1 MRKVLFLLLVA
12 MPVFCFKTM
21 AQNGQLLT
29 LDDSLKVQKKAYTTV
44 DNLLSS
50 HSLASLRDSK
60 QLKSV
65 ENETICFPPAKY
77 CRYIGLPRLISGS
90 SAGRKLGLITVGAVA
105 TMLGAN
111 PSQLNYGD
119 GDYLNVSD
127 NSSWDTSDSDD
138 DNWSDSITM
147 VVKKAKSSKL
157 TVIYQNKEYK
167 IDARDRGLENMI
179 LLKDRDDLLQQ
190 INQLYVQEE
199 QEVLQERQ
207 QNLAIYRES
216 IEKFHNGSTGP
227 IKVNTGGRKYDGS
240 IPFSQSG
247 DGRNLTGA
255 DTYLDETFVFNKKI
269 LEKKIEW
276 LKEKKANDLRR
287 QRDFDITLRE
297 IEEMQNDTLGLF
309 LNKGRNTYDDSH
321 DEILFINLRT
331 GQVLR
336 NDHLGW
342 SFSRDLLESTTYLN
356 NYAKVAPFNYDGTW
370 SLQNLLHGYCPNTKY
385 PQAVYEALGGEKVY
399 VLKKDDYEEDE
410 IVEISTDRDNKQQ
423 IETKKNGLVD
433 IDRIVGVRWYE
444 KLQAMVGKKVI
455 MRTDDGMFYK
465 EDLPKMTVWTIDGIE
480 AKKYNRS
487 GGDRLE
493 LDMHLSNGDKKITI
507 DVLEDC
513 SLLTR
518 SLDLSRPVNGN
529 ARTALSYDY
538 LVKNAPKMPAE
549 VKQKRQREKAF
560 FKELGDAIKKEVR
573 NYNPMKE
580 YQNNRNKVH
589 VYECKYCHRTLRAKG
604 KRDFWESG
612 QCPQRSGGIVY
623 PHSWG
628 RID

>member
-1 MRKVLFLLLVA
+1 MKKVLFLLLVA

-44 DNLLSS
+44 DNFLSS

-90 SAGRKLGLITVGAVA
+90 SAGRKLGFLAAATVA
-105 TMLGAN
+105 TSLGAN
-111 PSQLNYGD
+111 SSQPKYDD
-119 GDYLNVSD
+119 GEFTLDVSD
-127 NSSWDTSDSDD
+127 NSSWDASVSDNN
-138 DNWSDSITM
+138 NWGDSITM
-147 VVKKAKSSKL
+147 VVKKVKSSKL
-157 TVIYQNKEYK
+157 TVIYQDEEYK
-167 IDARDRGLENMI
+167 IDTRDHGLENMI
-179 LLKDRDDLLQQ
+179 LLNDRDELLRQ
-190 INQLYVQEE
+190 ISQLYIEEE
-199 QEVLQERQ
+199 QEVIQERQ
-207 QNLAIYRES
+207 NNLAAYRES
-216 IEKFHNGSTGP
+216 INRFYNGSTGP

-276 LKEKKANDLRR
+276 LKEKKANDWRR

-297 IEEMQNDTLGLF
+297 IEEMRNDTLGLF
-309 LNKGRNTYDDSH
+309 LNKGRKTYDDSN

-342 SFSRDLLESTTYLN
+342 SFSIDLLESTTYLI

-410 IVEISTDRDNKQQ
+410 IVEISTDRDNKPK
-423 IETKKNGLVD
+423 IETKKNGVVD

-465 EDLPKMTVWTIDGIE
+465 EDLPNMTVWTIDGIE
-480 AKKYNRS
+480 AKKHNS
-487 GGDRLE
+487 SDGNRLE
-493 LDMHLSNGDKKITI
+493 LDMNLSNGDKKITI

-529 ARTALSYDY
+529 ARTVLSYDY

-549 VKQKRQREKAF
+549 VKRKREAKEAF
-560 FKELGDAIKKEVR
+560 FKELGDAIKREIKNYDPVKDMKKKAKET
-573 NYNPMKE
+573 
-580 YQNNRNKVH
+580 H
-589 VYECKYCHRTLRAKG
+589 VYECQHCRARLKATGKG
-604 KRDFWESG
+604 NFFQSGKCPSVFPHAWEK
-612 QCPQRSGGIVY
+612 
-623 PHSWG
+623 
-628 RID
+628 ID

>member
-1 MRKVLFLLLVA
+1 MKKVLFLLLVA

-44 DNLLSS
+44 DNFLSL

-111 PSQLNYGD
+111 PSQLGYDD
-119 GDYLNVSD
+119 GGFILPGSD
-127 NSSWDTSDSDD
+127 NSSWNTSDSENS
-138 DNWSDSITM
+138 NWSDSVTM
-147 VVKKAKSSKL
+147 IVKKVKSSKL
-157 TVIYQNKEYK
+157 TVIYQDEEYK
-167 IDARDRGLENMI
+167 IDTRDRGLENMI
-179 LLKDRDDLLQQ
+179 LLNDRDELLRQ
-190 INQLYVQEE
+190 ISQLYIEEE
-199 QEVLQERQ
+199 QEVIQERQ
-207 QNLAIYRES
+207 NNLAAYRES
-216 IEKFHNGSTGP
+216 INRFHNGSTGP

-297 IEEMQNDTLGLF
+297 IEEMRNDTLGLF

-356 NYAKVAPFNYDGTW
+356 NYAKAAPFNYDGTW

-385 PQAVYEALGGEKVY
+385 PQAVYEALEGEKVY

-410 IVEISTDRDNKQQ
+410 IVEISTDLDNKPK
-423 IETKKNGLVD
+423 IETKKNGVVD

-487 GGDRLE
+487 DGDRLE

-529 ARTALSYDY
+529 ARTALPYDY

-549 VKQKRQREKAF
+549 VKRKREAKEAF
-560 FKELGDAIKKEVR
+560 FKELGDAIKREIKNYDPVKQMKKQAKET
-573 NYNPMKE
+573 
-580 YQNNRNKVH
+580 H
-589 VYECKYCHRTLRAKG
+589 VYECQHCRARLKATGKG
-604 KRDFWESG
+604 NFFQSGKCTSGFPHAWEK
-612 QCPQRSGGIVY
+612 
-623 PHSWG
+623 
-628 RID
+628 ID

>member
-1 MRKVLFLLLVA
+1 MKKVLFLLLVA

-21 AQNGQLLT
+21 AQNGQLLA

-44 DNLLSS
+44 DNSLTS

-90 SAGRKLGLITVGAVA
+90 SAGRKLGFLAVA
-105 TMLGAN
+105 TVATSLGAN
-111 PSQLNYGD
+111 PSQLGYDD
-119 GDYLNVSD
+119 GGFILPGSD
-127 NSSWDTSDSDD
+127 NSSWNTSDSENS
-138 DNWSDSITM
+138 NWSDSVTM
-147 VVKKAKSSKL
+147 IVKKAKSSKL

-207 QNLAIYRES
+207 QNLAAYRES
-216 IEKFHNGSTGP
+216 VAKFRQGGTGP
-227 IKVNTGGRKYDGS
+227 ITINKGKREYDGTRS
-240 IPFSQSG
+240 FG
-247 DGRNLTGA
+247 
-255 DTYLDETFVFNKKI
+255 TYNSHNYETFLDETFVFK
-269 LEKKIEW
+269 
-276 LKEKKANDLRR
+276 KKAL
-287 QRDFDITLRE
+287 QRKLQKNQIDKDKIKQLE
-297 IEEMQNDTLGLF
+297 AMQNDTLGLF
-309 LNKGRNTYDDSH
+309 YDNGRFKG
-321 DEILFINLRT
+321 FISLRT
-331 GQVLR
+331 GQTCDYRILR
-336 NDHLGW
+336 E
-342 SFSRDLLESTTYLN
+342 LLESTTYLN
-356 NYAKVAPFNYDGTW
+356 NNAKAAPFKYDGTW
-370 SLQNLLHGYCPNTKY
+370 SLWNLLYGYCPNSKD
-385 PQAVYEALGGEKVY
+385 PQAVYDALEGEKVY

-410 IVEISTDRDNKQQ
+410 IVEVIIGYDDKPR
-423 IETKKNGLVD
+423 IETKKNGLVE
-433 IDRIVGVRWYE
+433 IGRIVGVRWYQ

-455 MRTDDGMFYK
+455 MRPDNGMFDK
-465 EDLPKMTVWTIDGIE
+465 EDLPRMTVWTIDGIE

-487 GGDRLE
+487 GYDRLE
-493 LDMHLSNGDKKITI
+493 LDMHLSSGDQKKTI

-513 SLLTR
+513 NLLTR
-518 SLDLSRPVNGN
+518 SIDLSRPVNGN
-529 ARTALSYDY
+529 GLTALSYDY
-538 LVKNAPKMPAE
+538 LMANAPNLPAD
-549 VKQKRQREKAF
+549 VKRKREAKEAF
-560 FKELGDAIKKEVR
+560 FKELGDAIKKEAR

>member
-1 MRKVLFLLLVA
+1 MKKVLFLLLVA

-44 DNLLSS
+44 DNFLSS

-60 QLKSV
+60 QLKST
-65 ENETICFPPAKY
+65 EGETICFPPKKY
-77 CRYIGLPRLISGS
+77 CRYIASPRLIGGTSV
-90 SAGRKLGLITVGAVA
+90 GRKLGFLAVA
-105 TMLGAN
+105 TVATSLGAN
-111 PSQLNYGD
+111 PSQLGYDD
-119 GDYLNVSD
+119 GGFILPGSD
-127 NSSWDTSDSDD
+127 NSSWNTSDSENS
-138 DNWSDSITM
+138 NWSDSVTM
-147 VVKKAKSSKL
+147 IVKKVKSSKL
-157 TVIYQNKEYK
+157 TVIYQDEEYK
-167 IDARDRGLENMI
+167 IDTRDHGLENMI
-179 LLKDRDDLLQQ
+179 LLNDRDELLRQ
-190 INQLYVQEE
+190 ISQLYIEEE
-199 QEVLQERQ
+199 QEVIQERQ
-207 QNLAIYRES
+207 NNLAAYRES
-216 IEKFHNGSTGP
+216 INRFHNGSTGP

-240 IPFSQSG
+240 IPLSQSV

-370 SLQNLLHGYCPNTKY
+370 SLQNLLHDYCPNTKY

-410 IVEISTDRDNKQQ
+410 IVEISTDLDNKPK
-423 IETKKNGLVD
+423 IETKKNGVVD

-487 GGDRLE
+487 DGDRLE

-549 VKQKRQREKAF
+549 VKRKREAEDRFFNAFGNALKREIKNYDPVKEMKKKA
-560 FKELGDAIKKEVR
+560 KET
-573 NYNPMKE
+573 
-580 YQNNRNKVH
+580 H
-589 VYECKYCHRTLRAKG
+589 VYECQHCRARLKATGKG
-604 KRDFWESG
+604 NFFQSGKCTSGFPHAWEK
-612 QCPQRSGGIVY
+612 
-623 PHSWG
+623 
-628 RID
+628 ID

>member
-12 MPVFCFKTM
+12 MPVFCFKAM

-44 DNLLSS
+44 DNFLSS

-269 LEKKIEW
+269 IEKKIEW

-297 IEEMQNDTLGLF
+297 IEEMRNDTLGLF

-370 SLQNLLHGYCPNTKY
+370 SLQNLLYGYCPNTKY

-410 IVEISTDRDNKQQ
+410 IVEVIIGYDDKPR
-423 IETKKNGLVD
+423 IETKKNGLVE
-433 IDRIVGVRWYE
+433 IDRIVGARWFQ

-487 GGDRLE
+487 GNDRLE
-493 LDMHLSNGDKKITI
+493 LDMHLSSGDQKKTI

-529 ARTALSYDY
+529 GLTALSYDY
-538 LVKNAPKMPAE
+538 LMANAPKMPAE
-549 VKQKRQREKAF
+549 VKREREAKDRF
-560 FKELGDAIKKEVR
+560 FNVLGNAIKREIKNYDPVKQMKKQAKET
-573 NYNPMKE
+573 
-580 YQNNRNKVH
+580 H
-589 VYECKYCHRTLRAKG
+589 VYECQHCRARLKATGKG
-604 KRDFWESG
+604 NFFQSGKCLSGFPHAWEK
-612 QCPQRSGGIVY
+612 
-623 PHSWG
+623 
-628 RID
+628 ID

>member
-1 MRKVLFLLLVA
+1 MKKVLFLLLVA

-44 DNLLSS
+44 DNFLSS

-65 ENETICFPPAKY
+65 ENETICFPPGKY
-77 CRYIGLPRLISGS
+77 CKTIVFPNLGKGKNIVRDLFGPMISIPTTEETTWDL
-90 SAGRKLGLITVGAVA
+90 APGRI
-105 TMLGAN
+105 
-111 PSQLNYGD
+111 
-119 GDYLNVSD
+119 D
-127 NSSWDTSDSDD
+127 NSTDYDE
-138 DNWSDSITM
+138 ITM
-147 VVKKAKSSKL
+147 MVKKVSSKTI
-157 TVIYQNKEYK
+157 TVIYQDEEHK
-167 IDARDRGLENMI
+167 IDVQDKALRNMLLLSDRNDMLH
-179 LLKDRDDLLQQ
+179 Q
-190 INQLYVQEE
+190 ISQLYIEEE
-199 QEVLQERQ
+199 QEVKQERQ
-207 QNLAIYRES
+207 NNLAIYRES

-297 IEEMQNDTLGLF
+297 IEEMRDDTLGLF

-423 IETKKNGLVD
+423 IETKKNGVVD

-465 EDLPKMTVWTIDGIE
+465 EDLPNMTVWTIDGIE

-487 GGDRLE
+487 DGDRLE

-549 VKQKRQREKAF
+549 VKRKREAKEAF
-560 FKELGDAIKKEVR
+560 FKELGDAIKREIKNYDPVKDMKKKAKET
-573 NYNPMKE
+573 
-580 YQNNRNKVH
+580 H
-589 VYECKYCHRTLRAKG
+589 VYECQHCRARLKATGKG
-604 KRDFWESG
+604 NFFQSGKCTSGFPHAWEK
-612 QCPQRSGGIVY
+612 
-623 PHSWG
+623 
-628 RID
+628 ID

>member
-1 MRKVLFLLLVA
+1 MYFLLIAVC
-12 MPVFCFKTM
+12 MSSKSVS
-21 AQNGQLLT
+21 AQNSQILT
-29 LDDSLKVQKKAYTTV
+29 VNDSLEIQKKASEIV
-44 DNLLSS
+44 SDFLKS
-50 HSLASLRDSK
+50 HSLASLRDCK
-60 QLKSV
+60 QLKST
-65 ENETICFPPAKY
+65 ENETICFPPGKY
-77 CRYIGLPRLISGS
+77 CKTIVFPNLGKGKNIVRDLFGPMISIPTTEETTWDL
-90 SAGRKLGLITVGAVA
+90 APGRI
-105 TMLGAN
+105 
-111 PSQLNYGD
+111 
-119 GDYLNVSD
+119 D
-127 NSSWDTSDSDD
+127 NSTDYDE
-138 DNWSDSITM
+138 ITM
-147 VVKKAKSSKL
+147 MVKKVSSKTI
-157 TVIYQNKEYK
+157 TVIYQDEEHK
-167 IDARDRGLENMI
+167 IDVQDKALRNMLLLSDRNDMLH
-179 LLKDRDDLLQQ
+179 Q
-190 INQLYVQEE
+190 ISQLYIEEE
-199 QEVLQERQ
+199 QEVIQERQ
-207 QNLAIYRES
+207 NNLAIYRES

-297 IEEMQNDTLGLF
+297 IEEMRNDTLGLF

-423 IETKKNGLVD
+423 IETKKNGVVD

-465 EDLPKMTVWTIDGIE
+465 EDLPNMTVWTIDGIE

-487 GGDRLE
+487 DGDRLE

-549 VKQKRQREKAF
+549 VKRKREAKEAF
-560 FKELGDAIKKEVR
+560 FKELGDAIKREIKNYDPVKE
-573 NYNPMKE
+573 MKKKAKE
-580 YQNNRNKVH
+580 TH
-589 VYECKYCHRTLRAKG
+589 VYECQHCRARLKATGKG
-604 KRDFWESG
+604 NFFQSGKCPSGFPHAWEK
-612 QCPQRSGGIVY
+612 
-623 PHSWG
+623 
-628 RID
+628 ID

>member
-1 MRKVLFLLLVA
+1 

-44 DNLLSS
+44 DNFLSS

-60 QLKSV
+60 QLKST
-65 ENETICFPPAKY
+65 EGETICFPPKKY
-77 CRYIGLPRLISGS
+77 CRYIASPSLIGGTSV
-90 SAGRKLGLITVGAVA
+90 GRKLGFLAVA
-105 TMLGAN
+105 TVATSLGAN
-111 PSQLNYGD
+111 PSQLGYDD
-119 GDYLNVSD
+119 GGFILPGSD
-127 NSSWDTSDSDD
+127 NSSWNTSDSENS
-138 DNWSDSITM
+138 NWSDSVTM
-147 VVKKAKSSKL
+147 IVKKVKSSKL
-157 TVIYQNKEYK
+157 TVIYQDEEYK
-167 IDARDRGLENMI
+167 IDTRDHGLENMI
-179 LLKDRDDLLQQ
+179 LLNDRDELLRQ
-190 INQLYVQEE
+190 ISQLYIEEE
-199 QEVLQERQ
+199 QEVIQERQ
-207 QNLAIYRES
+207 NNLAAYRES
-216 IEKFHNGSTGP
+216 INRFHNGSTGP

-240 IPFSQSG
+240 IPFSQSV

-370 SLQNLLHGYCPNTKY
+370 SLQNLLHDYCPNTKY

-410 IVEISTDRDNKQQ
+410 IVEISTDLDNKPK
-423 IETKKNGLVD
+423 IETKKNGVVD

-487 GGDRLE
+487 DGDRLE

-549 VKQKRQREKAF
+549 VKRKREAEDRFFNDFGNALKREIKNYDPVKEMKKKA
-560 FKELGDAIKKEVR
+560 KET
-573 NYNPMKE
+573 
-580 YQNNRNKVH
+580 H
-589 VYECKYCHRTLRAKG
+589 VYECQHCRARLKATGKG
-604 KRDFWESG
+604 NFFQSGKCTSGFPHAWEK
-612 QCPQRSGGIVY
+612 
-623 PHSWG
+623 
-628 RID
+628 ID

>member
-1 MRKVLFLLLVA
+1 MRSVLYFLLIAVC
-12 MPVFCFKTM
+12 MSSKSVS
-21 AQNGQLLT
+21 AQNSQILT
-29 LDDSLKVQKKAYTTV
+29 VNDSLEIQKKASEIV
-44 DNLLSS
+44 SDFLKS
-50 HSLASLRDSK
+50 HSLASLRDCK
-60 QLKSV
+60 QLKST
-65 ENETICFPPAKY
+65 ENETICFPPGKY
-77 CRYIGLPRLISGS
+77 CKTIVFPNLGKGKNIVRDLFGPMISIPTTEETTWDL
-90 SAGRKLGLITVGAVA
+90 APGRI
-105 TMLGAN
+105 
-111 PSQLNYGD
+111 
-119 GDYLNVSD
+119 D
-127 NSSWDTSDSDD
+127 NSTDYDE
-138 DNWSDSITM
+138 ITM
-147 VVKKAKSSKL
+147 MVKKVSSKTI
-157 TVIYQNKEYK
+157 TVIYQDEEHK
-167 IDARDRGLENMI
+167 IDVQDKALRNMLLLSDRNDMLH
-179 LLKDRDDLLQQ
+179 Q
-190 INQLYVQEE
+190 ISQLYIEEE
-199 QEVLQERQ
+199 QEVIQERQ
-207 QNLAIYRES
+207 NNLAIYRES

-297 IEEMQNDTLGLF
+297 IEEMRNDTLGLF

-370 SLQNLLHGYCPNTKY
+370 SLQNLLYGYCPNTKY

-410 IVEISTDRDNKQQ
+410 IVEISTDRDNKPK
-423 IETKKNGLVD
+423 IETKKNGVVD

-549 VKQKRQREKAF
+549 VKRKREAKEAF
-560 FKELGDAIKKEVR
+560 FKELGDAIKREIKNYDPVKDMKKKAKET
-573 NYNPMKE
+573 
-580 YQNNRNKVH
+580 H
-589 VYECKYCHRTLRAKG
+589 VYECQHCRARLKATGKG
-604 KRDFWESG
+604 NFFQSGKCTSGFPHAWEK
-612 QCPQRSGGIVY
+612 
-623 PHSWG
+623 
-628 RID
+628 ID

>member
-1 MRKVLFLLLVA
+1 MKKVLFLLLVA

-29 LDDSLKVQKKAYTTV
+29 LDDSLKVQKKAYTKV
-44 DNLLSS
+44 DNFLSS

-77 CRYIGLPRLISGS
+77 CRYIGLPRLIGGTSV
-90 SAGRKLGLITVGAVA
+90 GRKLGFLAVTTVA
-105 TMLGAN
+105 TSLGAN
-111 PSQLNYGD
+111 PSQLGYDD
-119 GDYLNVSD
+119 GGFILPGSD
-127 NSSWDTSDSDD
+127 NSSWNTSDSENS
-138 DNWSDSITM
+138 NWSDSVTM
-147 VVKKAKSSKL
+147 IVKKVKSSKL
-157 TVIYQNKEYK
+157 TVIYQDEEYK
-167 IDARDRGLENMI
+167 IDTRDHGLENMI
-179 LLKDRDDLLQQ
+179 LLNDRDELLRQ
-190 INQLYVQEE
+190 ISQLYIEEE
-199 QEVLQERQ
+199 QEVIQERQ
-207 QNLAIYRES
+207 NNLAAYRES
-216 IEKFHNGSTGP
+216 INRFHNGSTGP

-240 IPFSQSG
+240 IPFSQSV

-370 SLQNLLHGYCPNTKY
+370 SLQNLLHDYCPNTKY

-410 IVEISTDRDNKQQ
+410 IVEISTDLDNKPK
-423 IETKKNGLVD
+423 IETKKNGVVD
-433 IDRIVGVRWYE
+433 IDRIVGARWFQ

-487 GGDRLE
+487 DGDRLE

-549 VKQKRQREKAF
+549 VKRKREAEDRFFNAFGNALKREIKNYDPVKEMKKKA
-560 FKELGDAIKKEVR
+560 KET
-573 NYNPMKE
+573 
-580 YQNNRNKVH
+580 H
-589 VYECKYCHRTLRAKG
+589 VYECQHCRARLKATGKG
-604 KRDFWESG
+604 NFFQSGKCTSGFPHAWEK
-612 QCPQRSGGIVY
+612 
-623 PHSWG
+623 
-628 RID
+628 ID